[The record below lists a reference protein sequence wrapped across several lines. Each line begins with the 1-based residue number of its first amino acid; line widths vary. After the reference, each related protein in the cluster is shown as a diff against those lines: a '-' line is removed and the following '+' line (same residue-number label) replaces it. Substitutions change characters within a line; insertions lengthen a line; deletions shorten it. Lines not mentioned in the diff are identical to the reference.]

1 MRDADKKYEFNFV
14 ANLEMK
20 SFWGEQGW
28 GGEPA
33 TRLYELRW
41 QE

>member
-28 GGEPA
+28 GGNQQPDCMN
-33 TRLYELRW
+33 
-41 QE
+41 

>member
-20 SFWGEQGW
+20 YFWGEQGW
-28 GGEPA
+28 GGGNQQPDCMN
-33 TRLYELRW
+33 
-41 QE
+41 